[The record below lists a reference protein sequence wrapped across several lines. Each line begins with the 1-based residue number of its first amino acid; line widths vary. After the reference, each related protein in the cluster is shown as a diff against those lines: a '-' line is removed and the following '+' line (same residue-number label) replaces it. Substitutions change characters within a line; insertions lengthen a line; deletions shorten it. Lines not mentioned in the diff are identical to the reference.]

1 MDYIAI
7 AAGLSL
13 EEAVECAGEEGS
25 PLARIAQTDEDAWCV
40 LDYADY
46 AEGPEEAPG

>member
-13 EEAVECAGEEGS
+13 EEAIDCAGEEGS
-25 PLARIAQTDEDAWCV
+25 PLARIQQTDEETWCV
-40 LDYADY
+40 LDYA
-46 AEGPEEAPG
+46 EGDPG